1 MRSLSLFL
9 SAVALL
15 AGAHVAPAGT
25 IDTAAC
31 KRDLS
36 SASAGVAETIAR
48 LKGVARATGEAKCEA
63 YRQQFL
69 IVVKARDVFANCK
82 TGTDRDTDVG
92 RLDGTIEDINGGIAS
107 SCTQ

>member
-1 MRSLSLFL
+1 MRSLSFVVA
-9 SAVALL
+9 AVAVL
-15 AGAHVAPAGT
+15 AVSHVAQAGT
-25 IDTAAC
+25 VDTPAC

-36 SASAGVAETIAR
+36 SASAGVAESLAR
-48 LKGVARATGEAKCEA
+48 LKGAARAVGEVKCEA

-82 TGTDRDTDVG
+82 TGPDREADVG
-92 RLDGTIEDINGGIAS
+92 RLDGTIEDLNGGIAA